1 MQTNSVFF
9 KNPSSGKRKSL
20 SVQAAAA
27 VLLLLLCVIF
37 AACSRGPSDEELQ
50 KKVAAALDNDTQL
63 QGQKLD
69 IAVKEGELTIAG
81 EVPTDAERLKAY
93 KKAADTP
100 GVKKVNDHMKLQP
113 PPPPPRVYTLH
124 AGTTVRVVML
134 SGVDSSVNRVGQT
147 FPSSL
152 VFALTS
158 GDTVI
163 IPEGTEVLVMLAEAQ
178 QAGRLKGA
186 SQLEVTLKS
195 ITYLGTTYELK
206 SETVSAV
213 GESRGN
219 QSAKRIGIATGVG
232 AAVGAIAGKGKGALI
247 GAGIGAAGS
256 TAYQLATTGPSVR
269 IPAQTKLDFK
279 LRDAVTIT
287 LPPKEQ

>member
-1 MQTNSVFF
+1 MKTNSVFL
-9 KNPSSGKRKSL
+9 KNQISSKRKSL
-20 SVQAAAA
+20 SVRTAAA
-27 VLLLLLCVIF
+27 VLLLLLCAIF
-37 AACSRGPSDEELQ
+37 TACSRGPSDEELQ
-50 KKVAAALDNDTQL
+50 KNITAALDNDTQL
-63 QGQKLD
+63 KGQKLN

-81 EVPTDAERLKAY
+81 EVPTEAERLKAY
-93 KKAADTP
+93 KKAAETP
-100 GVKKVNDHMKLQP
+100 GVKKVNDRIKVT
-113 PPPPPRVYTLH
+113 PPPRVYTLP

-134 SGVDSSVNRVGQT
+134 SGVDSSVSRVGET

-163 IPEGTEVLVMLAEAQ
+163 IPEGTEVVVMLSEAH

-195 ITYLGTTYELK
+195 VTYLGTTYELY

-232 AAVGAIAGKGKGALI
+232 AAVGAVVGKGKGALI

-256 TAYQLATTGPSVR
+256 TAYQLATKGPSVR

-287 LPPKEQ
+287 LPPKEN

>member
-1 MQTNSVFF
+1 MKTNNAFI
-9 KNPSSGKRKSL
+9 KNTCTNNRMCL
-20 SVQAAAA
+20 SVRTAAA
-27 VLLLLLCVIF
+27 VLLLLLCAF
-37 AACSRGPSDEELQ
+37 FTACSRGPSDEELQ
-50 KKVAAALDNDTQL
+50 KNIIAALDNDTQL
-63 QGQKLD
+63 KGQNLN

-81 EVPTDAERLKAY
+81 EVPTEAERLKAY
-93 KKAADTP
+93 KKAAETP
-100 GVKKVNDHMKLQP
+100 GVKKVTDRIKVT
-113 PPPPPRVYTLH
+113 PPPRVYTLP

-134 SGVDSSVNRVGQT
+134 SGVDSSVNRVGET

-163 IPEGTEVLVMLAEAQ
+163 IPEGTEVVVMLAEAQ

-195 ITYLGTTYELK
+195 ITYLGTTYEMS
-206 SETVSAV
+206 SETVAAV
-213 GESRGN
+213 GESRGK

-232 AAVGAIAGKGKGALI
+232 AAVGAVVGKGKGALI

-256 TAYQLATTGPSVR
+256 TAYQLVTKGPSVR

-279 LRDAVTIT
+279 LRDPVTIT
-287 LPPKEQ
+287 LPPKEN